1 MSGYLGQVLPVPHRL
16 GLAGVVLQT
25 THHRHNVFL
34 LKHDVEQRRFVYE
47 EQRAEYVIEV
57 VEARGVLQV
66 FADMEEFEEFRDVV
80 FSLHGL
86 D

>member
-16 GLAGVVLQT
+16 GFAGVVLQT

-34 LKHDVEQRRFVYE
+34 LKHNVEQRCLVYE

-57 VEARGVLQV
+57 VEAHGVLQV
-66 FADMEEFEEFRDVV
+66 FTDVEEFEEFRDIV